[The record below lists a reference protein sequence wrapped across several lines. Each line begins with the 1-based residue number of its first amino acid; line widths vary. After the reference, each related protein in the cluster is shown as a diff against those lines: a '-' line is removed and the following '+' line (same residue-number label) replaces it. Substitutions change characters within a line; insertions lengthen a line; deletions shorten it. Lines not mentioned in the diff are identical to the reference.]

1 MNDNKPSIILFDEI
15 QRFNTIDEEG
25 KPLPQTKFTD
35 FWELLSDGKLSK
47 KQKDNFDYYIAYFLS
62 NQRDVQKRKAKG
74 DADVEE
80 NPLTSHWD
88 YTEIR
93 KMLGNQLD
101 VENKNGATEKELLAL
116 LIKAKNKKQVYEPI
130 DHSKTLIV
138 ISGNLDDAF
147 AVAKQTSEGD
157 VNADIFHNNTNK
169 INLVDIKN
177 ALSRKFRPEQVARF
191 GNIHLIYTSLKRKDF
206 ETLIEREIH
215 RIIHNIKTNYAID
228 VSIATLIYN
237 NGVFPVQGARPVFS
251 SVIDILESNLS
262 KFLFTAILNN
272 ETIIAISY
280 NTVKS
285 CIECSIGT
293 QAITVSFVGRMDK
306 IRESNIVDT
315 VANISVHE
323 AGHAVVYMLLFG
335 LAPLQLK
342 SKIASSY
349 AGGFTFPHTI
359 HNTKE
364 NIIKKIKVFLAGG
377 LAEEVVFG
385 VENASTG
392 RSSDREQATE
402 LVMDYVRRYGF
413 DEEFHANYMLD
424 KPYTLDHR
432 ETDIDVEKMMSRL
445 VGETNQLLLQHKKPL
460 LEISKVLTQNGSM
473 ESKQVAEIGNAHGIK
488 TMVKDE
494 NHLAIYAYENDL
506 KWVRKKHCW

>member
-1 MNDNKPSIILFDEI
+1 MTGVGKTDLIRRLVKQLDFSDRFAEIELSNIDSTSYVSSVSTILSNNDLNDNKPSIILFDEI

-80 NPLTSHWD
+80 NPLASHWD

-93 KMLGNQLD
+93 KVLGNQLD
-101 VENKNGATEKELLAL
+101 IENKNGATEKELLAL

-157 VNADIFHNNTNK
+157 VDADIFHNNTNK

-228 VSIATLIYN
+228 VTINVSIATLIYN
-237 NGVFPVQGARPVFS
+237 NGVFPVQGVRPVFS

-285 CIECSIGT
+285 ALS
-293 QAITVSFVGRMDK
+293 
-306 IRESNIVDT
+306 
-315 VANISVHE
+315 
-323 AGHAVVYMLLFG
+323 
-335 LAPLQLK
+335 APLAHRLLPYLLW
-342 SKIASSY
+342 AEW
-349 AGGFTFPHTI
+349 
-359 HNTKE
+359 TKFA
-364 NIIKKIKVFLAGG
+364 NPTLLIRWPI
-377 LAEEVVFG
+377 
-385 VENASTG
+385 
-392 RSSDREQATE
+392 
-402 LVMDYVRRYGF
+402 LVCMRLG
-413 DEEFHANYMLD
+413 MLWC
-424 KPYTLDHR
+424 
-432 ETDIDVEKMMSRL
+432 ICCCL
-445 VGETNQLLLQHKKPL
+445 V
-460 LEISKVLTQNGSM
+460 
-473 ESKQVAEIGNAHGIK
+473 
-488 TMVKDE
+488 
-494 NHLAIYAYENDL
+494 
-506 KWVRKKHCW
+506 